1 VVGWQND
8 CQSREDILIPQIQ
21 YLTNDSW
28 EDISCI
34 ASGIGWPILHQARYA
49 NGSLFVLT
57 VPENFGDIYNLPP
70 EVLNRIRNILSQDI
84 NVRIEGPAQV
94 SLYVYDNGTFIVES
108 FLPEDVSIKIITDK
122 KTGKLNNILSGE
134 EITGK
139 TALDGR
145 IWGRERD
152 EITTFDV
159 TVKPHSYLVFQG
171 K

>member
-1 VVGWQND
+1 M
-8 CQSREDILIPQIQ
+8 
-21 YLTNDSW
+21 
-28 EDISCI
+28 
-34 ASGIGWPILHQARYA
+34 
-49 NGSLFVLT
+49 
-57 VPENFGDIYNLPP
+57 YNLPP

-94 SLYVYDNGTFIVES
+94 SLYVYDNATFIVES

-152 EITTFDV
+152 EIMTFDV